1 MILIIVTMIL
11 IDVFFDFKVLN
22 KYLEVIYKY
31 LPCSISGYL
40 CAKYDILSCLYERLS
55 RYNKIYSL
63 IIIFI
68 TIIMSTIK
76 PYIYICLGCLYVP
89 IFLVA
94 AFHINIYKNKYI
106 NRSISFLAKQSMNI
120 WFLHC
125 IFFAVVTRNVFQPI
139 AFIWENPV
147 ITVVWILFICS
158 ILSLIIGKIQKLI
171 NKYIDKCFIG
181 I

>member
-1 MILIIVTMIL
+1 
-11 IDVFFDFKVLN
+11 
-22 KYLEVIYKY
+22 
-31 LPCSISGYL
+31 
-40 CAKYDILSCLYERLS
+40 
-55 RYNKIYSL
+55 
-63 IIIFI
+63 
-68 TIIMSTIK
+68 
-76 PYIYICLGCLYVP
+76 
-89 IFLVA
+89 
-94 AFHINIYKNKYI
+94 
-106 NRSISFLAKQSMNI
+106 MNI